1 MNLEHVTP
9 ELVTALAK
17 AQTELGNAAKN
28 AKNPHFRSDYAD
40 LGQILATVKPVLS
53 AHNIALLQSTEFDG
67 RMVSVT
73 TTLAH
78 GSGGYITSIASCVP
92 AKTDAQGIGAAT
104 TYLRRYGAAAM
115 TGIGQEDDDGQS
127 ATHNR
132 EPAPLEDVPSPLEL
146 HKQAFEAN
154 FEAISAAKVAINKGD
169 WAAVVDATQQIP
181 DEDKKALWAIAP
193 SKGGVAWTTA
203 ERKALHSDEYNA
215 ARHEWFAQQGG
226 KVA

>member
-1 MNLEHVTP
+1 MNLEHLTP

-78 GSGGYITSIASCVP
+78 GSGGYITSVASCVP

-132 EPAPLEDVPSPLEL
+132 EPAPLVAQETELEKHLRVLEENREAVNACKIAIHKEDWDKL
-146 HKQAFEAN
+146 
-154 FEAISAAKVAINKGD
+154 
-169 WAAVVDATQQIP
+169 VDSVQQISN
-181 DEDKKALWAIAP
+181 EDRLALWNPAP
-193 SKGGVAWTTA
+193 TKGGEAWTVA
-203 ERKALHSDEYNA
+203 ERKALRSDEYNA
-215 ARHEWFAQQGG
+215 AKNRWFAKQGD
-226 KVA
+226 AA